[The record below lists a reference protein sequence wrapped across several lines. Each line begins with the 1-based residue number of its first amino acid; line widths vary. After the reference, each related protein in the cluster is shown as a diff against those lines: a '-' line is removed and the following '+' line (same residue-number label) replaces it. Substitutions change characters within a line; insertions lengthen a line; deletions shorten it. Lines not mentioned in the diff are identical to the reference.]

1 MIKKNVFII
10 KKRENDG
17 TYTVIFLDYKF
28 VETSKFKIFKKA
40 EKLLKQKIKEEK
52 IDLIDVDIYQIVLD

>member
-52 IDLIDVDIYQIVLD
+52 IDLINVDIYQIVLN

>member
-52 IDLIDVDIYQIVLD
+52 IDLIEVDIIQIVV